1 MNKFELGQEVI
12 CKITGL
18 KGVATARVEYIN
30 GCIQYAVT
38 PKAEGS
44 KYPDSVYL
52 DQKQLEHAGGVLQ
65 MDKES
70 TGGPQIN
77 CPSI

>member
-1 MNKFELGQEVI
+1 MNKFELGQEIV

-18 KGVATARVEYIN
+18 KGIATARVEYIN
-30 GCIQYAVT
+30 GCTQYALT

-52 DQKQLEHAGGVLQ
+52 DQKQLEATGEVVK
-65 MDKES
+65 MDKED

-77 CPSI
+77 APSI

>member
-1 MNKFELGQEVI
+1 MHKFELGQELI

-18 KGVATARVEYIN
+18 KGIATARVEYIN

-38 PKAEGS
+38 PKSDGL

-52 DQKQLEHAGGVLQ
+52 DQKQLEKTGEVIK
-65 MDKES
+65 MDNEL

-77 CPSI
+77 CPNH